1 MDGLYIAEWDWRDSD
16 VEHLAAH
23 GCNLLTCWP
32 SGGKNLGI
40 DGTARIVEHH
50 IRWLAQTAA
59 VASSR
64 SSYAKMT
71 LREAGGARSQVALR
85 PQRSG
90 TGGKETDVGER
101 ERSADDVLEHS
112 EDEGEWEQEPEEI
125 ESRPSGSQVISARLP
140 TSLAE
145 QVLAEAA
152 RRGAKPSEVVREA
165 IEIWLRAVPG
175 GMAEISA
182 YAGQNMRIL
191 TPSVQGKT
199 ENFNL
204 VVGVEADPD
213 RIEVVEALA

>member
-1 MDGLYIAEWDWRDSD
+1 M
-16 VEHLAAH
+16 
-23 GCNLLTCWP
+23 T
-32 SGGKNLGI
+32 
-40 DGTARIVEHH
+40 
-50 IRWLAQTAA
+50 
-59 VASSR
+59 SR
-64 SSYAKMT
+64 
-71 LREAGGARSQVALR
+71 RVGGARSQVALR

-90 TGGKETDVGER
+90 AGGKETDVGDR

-152 RRGAKPSEVVREA
+152 RRRAKPSEVVREA
-165 IEIWLRAVPG
+165 IEIWLRALPG
-175 GMAEISA
+175 VAEISA

-213 RIEVVEALA
+213 RIEVVKALA